1 MIIKI
6 SLAIVLLLIVG
17 CFFFIIRTRKKY
29 KIANT
34 PAIVLS
40 IKKIAE
46 FVTVS
51 FFEEKI
57 MIDRKPQKIVD
68 HKLGRFLADKLH
80 KENGIVYDEVCLIA
94 KGNVRAGYDLKEI
107 SSQDI
112 QISNRVLQIKLP
124 NPKIIDVIINPKGW
138 DFYVEDGDWSEEEIV
153 KLKEKAKKEVEEDA
167 ITLGILKKAEQG
179 KEKLKILLMSFG
191 FKDVIF
197 I

>member
-17 CFFFIIRTRKKY
+17 CFFFIILTRKKY

-34 PAIVLS
+34 PAIVIS

-68 HKLGRFLADKLH
+68 HKLGRFLAGKLH

>member
-34 PAIVLS
+34 PAIVIS

-80 KENGIVYDEVCLIA
+80 KENGLRCGH
-94 KGNVRAGYDLKEI
+94 KGR
-107 SSQDI
+107 
-112 QISNRVLQIKLP
+112 
-124 NPKIIDVIINPKGW
+124 
-138 DFYVEDGDWSEEEIV
+138 
-153 KLKEKAKKEVEEDA
+153 
-167 ITLGILKKAEQG
+167 TIL
-179 KEKLKILLMSFG
+179 
-191 FKDVIF
+191 
-197 I
+197 

>member
-1 MIIKI
+1 M
-6 SLAIVLLLIVG
+6 
-17 CFFFIIRTRKKY
+17 
-29 KIANT
+29 
-34 PAIVLS
+34 
-40 IKKIAE
+40 
-46 FVTVS
+46 
-51 FFEEKI
+51 
-57 MIDRKPQKIVD
+57 
-68 HKLGRFLADKLH
+68 
-80 KENGIVYDEVCLIA
+80 YDEVCLIA